1 MRKNKENGPESV
13 DGVRARRRLYKKE
26 RQSLVDFAEKIVM
39 RVKTGSTGRDARAVS
54 FGMLVLLPL
63 SLSVLCIALAL
74 YGIYR

>member
-1 MRKNKENGPESV
+1 MRKNKDESPESV

-26 RQSLVDFAEKIVM
+26 RQSLIDFAEKIVM
-39 RVKTGSTGRDARAVS
+39 RVKTGSTGRGGRAVS